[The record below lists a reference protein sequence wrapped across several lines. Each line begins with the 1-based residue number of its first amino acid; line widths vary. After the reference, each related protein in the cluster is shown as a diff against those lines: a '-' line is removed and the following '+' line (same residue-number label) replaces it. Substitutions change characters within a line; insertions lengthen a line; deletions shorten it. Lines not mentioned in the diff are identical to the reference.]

1 MPAQNGVWPRP
12 VRRDNRSMPDKP
24 IANNAQRHVR
34 ASDLRAA
41 VQLAT
46 QATQGVTRI
55 VEGVHQSVHASMGV
69 GAGPV
74 AGQTRGI
81 TGLVYKGVHG
91 VTRAVGK
98 GLDLA
103 LAGMVRPPA
112 SEDAHLPG
120 STQREAVLAILNG
133 VMGDHLL
140 ASRNSLAT
148 SMSLRHGGQPMFW
161 GAEANSVQAMGIC
174 SRVLLMVH
182 GLCMN
187 DLQWSTER
195 GGQAVNHG
203 EAVASAL
210 GYTPIY
216 LRYNTG
222 LHISQNGRLLAAQLE
237 QLALHWPMPL
247 EEISVLAH
255 SMGGLVI
262 RSAVQVARAMGL
274 SWPLHLK
281 RIVFLGTP
289 HHGSPLERAGNW
301 VDTIV
306 GSTPFTAPFARLSQL
321 RSAGITDLRWGH
333 VLDVD
338 WQGEDRFRRK
348 PDSRAPLPLPEGVAC
363 YAIAATLA
371 SERSALSDR
380 LTGDGLVPLRSAL
393 GQHDDPDRTLGFA
406 NDSQWVACNMGHL
419 ELLSRPEV
427 TQQILKWLAVP
438 SRGYMEG
445 KPPAALTSHPGGE
458 CAPAVP

>member
-1 MPAQNGVWPRP
+1 
-12 VRRDNRSMPDKP
+12 MPDKP
-24 IANNAQRHVR
+24 VSNNAQRHVR
-34 ASDLRAA
+34 ASDLRAV

-140 ASRNSLAT
+140 ANRNPLAT
-148 SMSLRHGGQPMFW
+148 SMSLCHGGQPMFW
-161 GAEANSVQAMGIC
+161 GAEANSVQAMGIR

-187 DLQWSTER
+187 DLQWRTER

-203 EAVASAL
+203 EAVAAAL

-237 QLALHWPMPL
+237 QLALHWPVPL

-262 RSAVQVARAMGL
+262 RSACHYGAESKL
-274 SWPLHLK
+274 SWVGLV
-281 RIVFLGTP
+281 RRVFCL
-289 HHGSPLERAGNW
+289 GSPHQGAPLEKLGFVLASALSSIDLPGTIIPAQILER
-301 VDTIV
+301 
-306 GSTPFTAPFARLSQL
+306 
-321 RSAGITDLRWGH
+321 RSAGIKDLRDGTVVDEHWTARDPDATAEPSKLEVPLLPNVTYYFVATTVTKDVEHPLGH
-333 VLDVD
+333 LIGDLLVRVPS
-338 WQGEDRFRRK
+338 GTGPRVTESTF
-348 PDSRAPLPLPEGVAC
+348 P
-363 YAIAATLA
+363 I
-371 SERSALSDR
+371 ERSRFGGILHHQ
-380 LTGDGLVPLRSAL
+380 L
-393 GQHDDPDRTLGFA
+393 QNH
-406 NDSQWVACNMGHL
+406 
-419 ELLSRPEV
+419 PEV
-427 TQQILKWLAVP
+427 YEVVR
-438 SRGYMEG
+438 RGCET
-445 KPPAALTSHPGGE
+445 TSE
-458 CAPAVP
+458 S